1 MDLDERFRDLF
12 LVQRTYLIE
21 IHAGKQINNVN
32 RNKVDQTKL
41 KRMFIDTIYI
51 TQDWSVLVWLLWGR
65 VLVTNEKRH
74 TK

>member
-12 LVQRTYLIE
+12 LVKRTYLIE
-21 IHAGKQINNVN
+21 IHTGKKINNVN

-51 TQDWSVLVWLLWGR
+51 TQDWVVLVWLLWGG
-65 VLVTNEKRH
+65 VLVTNVKSH